1 MKLENFKK
9 QLYSNELTEIYQLM
23 KFAGYSDN
31 FIFYVTTHFQLLF
44 ENAYTYNSTANKQ
57 LEYYVSVGSITYNFD
72 KSQAD
77 LLENYSDIKVFL
89 DNNSEFKKDCFL
101 FFTDIE
107 KFEVMI
113 IEQLFKDYAL
123 KYDYTEAELE
133 NNK

>member
-1 MKLENFKK
+1 
-9 QLYSNELTEIYQLM
+9 M

-31 FIFYVTTHFQLLF
+31 FIFYVTTHFQSLF
-44 ENAYTYNSTANKQ
+44 ENAYTYNSTAEKQ
-57 LEYYVSVGSITYNFD
+57 LDYYVSVGSITYNFD

-89 DNNSEFKKDCFL
+89 DNNSEFKKDCYL
-101 FFTDIE
+101 FFTDVE

-123 KYDYTEAELE
+123 KYDYTQAELE
-133 NNK
+133 NLNK